1 MSLPFEAWTPAP
13 DLCVHMILG
22 LLIPGMVLTVSFLLL
37 CAYAA
42 YNPVSKQYLD
52 RVSFRLLIYA
62 LTAHVLFGIAFTIGA
77 VQDNPGWRCDV
88 ISFVANSSLT
98 FSAGMFFCMALNL
111 PLVLAYNV
119 NGRRMEKFYVAVTAV
134 ICIVLNIV
142 PYAAGNTEWTS
153 MGSTCE
159 YGSIDTIRMLR
170 WLLTTQTV
178 WIVLASVGELVAFL
192 IIVGYLLAYA
202 LDQRHLHL
210 NPPGA
215 DSISSA
221 ASQRPGSRILRF
233 RNIILRV
240 GLYPLVSCLLN
251 ISTAVLDLYQMKHHE
266 HSNLSWRLNLTDL
279 AIFAGRPLIYGL
291 LAATDPSFLRAL
303 HALRYP
309 DGESRLSQGEASSH
323 ERGHRPRRAAA
334 AAQAQTQSGCL
345 TTVIDLREEE
355 EEEDSVQGVPE
366 DVVMEVLPK
375 NEDGQQEIAKEMDV
389 VEVRRGLGLSLSG
402 MDGGP
407 GRRDA
412 MTRGLSALEAQRDTR
427 VADLSASSRSSIDFV
442 SFI

>member
-221 ASQRPGSRILRF
+221 ASQRPGSRIFRF

-309 DGESRLSQGEASSH
+309 DGESRLQGEASSH
-323 ERGHRPRRAAA
+323 ERPRRAV

-345 TTVIDLREEE
+345 TTVIDLREEDE
-355 EEEDSVQGVPE
+355 EESIQGVLEE
-366 DVVMEVLPK
+366 DIAVDMEVLPK
-375 NEDGQQEIAKEMDV
+375 HDEGQQEIAKEKDV
-389 VEVRRGLGLSLSG
+389 VEVRRGLGLSLSLGG

-407 GRRDA
+407 GRREA
-412 MTRGLSALEAQRDTR
+412 MTTRGLSALEAQRETR